1 MRQNSDYSNT
11 SSNDVSYAF
20 RGQQQQPPP
29 PIAKLSPRTSSHRQ
43 QPQQQQTSAPTSQ
56 SFNRTA
62 PSAQG
67 YAPAQYGS
75 SGRPPQPQ
83 YQQQQQQAPSRY
95 SSDSPRVSG
104 AQQQTRMSQFQ
115 AQSQVLPQPSQSGR
129 RLSGGQSTDSERMR
143 SLLGAQA
150 NAPSSSAVATGGFSF
165 YPSQAVAASTVRF
178 SSAPRRSYR

>member
-11 SSNDVSYAF
+11 YSNDVSYAF

-43 QPQQQQTSAPTSQ
+43 QPQQQTSAPTSQ

-83 YQQQQQQAPSRY
+83 YQQQQQQQQAPSRY

-150 NAPSSSAVATGGFSF
+150 NAPSTGGFSF

-178 SSAPRRSYR
+178 SSAPRRS